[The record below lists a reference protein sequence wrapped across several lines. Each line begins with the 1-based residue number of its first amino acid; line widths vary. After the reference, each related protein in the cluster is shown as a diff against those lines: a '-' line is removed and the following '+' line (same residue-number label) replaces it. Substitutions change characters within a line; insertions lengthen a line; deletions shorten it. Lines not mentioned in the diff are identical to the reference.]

1 MKLAVVNLQNE
12 KVGDITLSKDI
23 FGLEPR
29 ADILH
34 RMVNWQLAK
43 RRSGNHKTKQ
53 RGEVAGTTKK
63 MFRQKGTGSA
73 RAGNKKAPQ
82 RRGGGIAFGP
92 VVRSHSHDLTK
103 KFRIKGLKTALSAK
117 AKEKKIVILDKAVAK
132 NIKTKEMAVAMNKLG
147 LNSALFVCGE
157 EVDTNFAKSVRN
169 IPLIDVLPVQGANVY
184 DILRRDTLVLTE
196 DAVKKLEERLN

>member
-132 NIKTKEMAVAMNKLG
+132 NIKTKEMATAMNKLG

-196 DAVKKLEERLN
+196 EAVKKLEERLN